1 MVESFKMKTW
11 IELII
16 KRLDT
21 PTDTASVVLLRIV
34 FGLLMFWE
42 MVIFY
47 YNGWIRELYARP
59 QFHFQ
64 YEWFQWVKP
73 LPEEAMYI
81 LFASLA
87 ILSLMI
93 SLGLFYRISTLLFF
107 LGYSYIFL
115 VERATYNNHYY
126 LICLL
131 SLMLILAPL
140 HRSWS
145 LDVLRGNVKHTDSL
159 PVLWLFIFRLHMGIV
174 YFYGGIAKFDHDWLN
189 GLTTRK
195 LFGDANRG
203 TILEPLMQY
212 EYTPLFY
219 AWSGMLF
226 DLLIPFLLLWKPT
239 RNIAFLSAVLF
250 HTNNNFVFDIGV
262 FPMLALMLSLIYY
275 DAGFP
280 RRIVPNKIKKWV
292 SGEYRKRLLEQ
303 NQAVSASHSQTR
315 PLILA
320 FLGIYILIQLLVPFR
335 HLTYPGWTSWHEEG
349 HFFAWR
355 MMLHQ
360 KTGRITFYVNH
371 PVTGE
376 QRYAEPKDYLNFL
389 QLKKIIKPV
398 ELLQFVH
405 YLDSLVQSN
414 AGFDPIITAKFEV
427 SINGREFRDMVDPN
441 LDLSE
446 IPKFAPNYLWVTP
459 FGER

>member
-21 PTDTASVVLLRIV
+21 PSDAASVVLLRIV

-42 MVIFY
+42 MTRYY
-47 YNGWIRELYARP
+47 YNGWIRELYVKP
-59 QFHFQ
+59 QFYFQ
-64 YEWFQWVKP
+64 YEWFQWVRP
-73 LPEEAMYI
+73 LPEEAMYL

-93 SLGLFYRISTLLFF
+93 ALGLFYRISTLLFF
-107 LGYSYIFL
+107 LGYSYFFL
-115 VERATYNNHYY
+115 LERAIYNNHYY

-159 PVLWLFIFRLHMGIV
+159 PVLWLWIFRLHMGIV

-189 GLTTRK
+189 GLATRK
-195 LFGDANRG
+195 LLSEGNRG
-203 TILEPLMQY
+203 TILEPLIQY
-212 EYTPLFY
+212 EYVPLLY
-219 AWSGMLF
+219 SWSGLLF
-226 DLLIPFLLLWKPT
+226 DLLIPFLMLWKPT
-239 RNIAFLSAVLF
+239 RNVSFIAVIIF
-250 HTNNNFVFDIGV
+250 HTTNNFVFSIGI
-262 FPMLALMLSLIYY
+262 FPMLALMLTSIYY

-280 RRIVPNKIKKWV
+280 RKIVPNKIKKWLNA
-292 SGEYRKRLLEQ
+292 EYKKRLPEP
-303 NQAVSASHSQTR
+303 NKTISDSHTQTR
-315 PLILA
+315 RI
-320 FLGIYILIQLLVPFR
+320 FLVFIGIYFFIQLLVPFR
-335 HLTYPGWTSWHEEG
+335 HLTYPGWTTWHEEG
-349 HFFAWR
+349 GDFAWR
-355 MMLHQ
+355 MMLRQ
-360 KTGRITFYVNH
+360 KTSRMTFFVTH

-376 QRYAEPKDYLNFL
+376 QRYADAEDYLNFVQFKKMHDPNVLL
-389 QLKKIIKPV
+389 QL
-398 ELLQFVH
+398 VH
-405 YLDSLVQSN
+405 YIDQLVRIN

-427 SINGREFRDMVDPN
+427 SMNGRPFRLLVDQN
-441 LDLSE
+441 VDLSE
-446 IPKFAPNYLWVTP
+446 IPEFTPNYLWIKP

>member
-21 PTDTASVVLLRIV
+21 PTDAASVVLLRIV

-42 MVIFY
+42 MTRYY
-47 YNGWIRELYARP
+47 YNGWIRELYVKP
-59 QFHFQ
+59 QFYFQ
-64 YEWFQWVKP
+64 YEWFQWLKH
-73 LPEEAMYI
+73 LPEEAMYL

-93 SLGLFYRISTLLFF
+93 TLGLFYRISTLLFF
-107 LGYSYIFL
+107 LGYSYLFL
-115 VERATYNNHYY
+115 VERAIYNNHYY

-159 PVLWLFIFRLHMGIV
+159 PVLWLWIFRLHMGIV

-189 GLTTRK
+189 GLATRK
-195 LFGDANRG
+195 LMGEGNRG

-212 EYTPLFY
+212 EWVPYIY

-226 DLLIPFLLLWKPT
+226 DLLIPFLMLWKRT
-239 RNIAFLSAVLF
+239 RYIAFVAVIIF
-250 HTNNNFVFDIGV
+250 HTNNNFVFSIGV
-262 FPMLALMLSLIYY
+262 FPMLALMLTLIYF

-280 RRIVPNKIKKWV
+280 RKIVPKQIKKWV
-292 SGEYRKRLLEQ
+292 SGQYRKRLLER
-303 NQAVSASHSQTR
+303 NQAVSATQIQTR

-335 HLTYPGWTSWHEEG
+335 HLTYPGWTTWHEEG
-349 HFFAWR
+349 HDFAWR
-355 MMLHQ
+355 MMLRQ
-360 KTGRITFYVNH
+360 KTSRMQFNVTH
-371 PVTGE
+371 PATGE
-376 QRYAEPKDYLNFL
+376 QRYADPEDYLNFV
-389 QLKKIIKPV
+389 QLKLLGNPRL
-398 ELLQFVH
+398 LLQFVH
-405 YLDSLVQSN
+405 HLDHLVQKN
-414 AGFDPIITAKFEV
+414 AGFDPIITARFEV
-427 SINGREFRDMVDPN
+427 SLNGREFRYLVDPN
-441 LDLSE
+441 VDLSE

-459 FGER
+459 FGEQ

>member
-1 MVESFKMKTW
+1 MKTW
-11 IELII
+11 IEIII

-21 PTDTASVVLLRIV
+21 PTDAASVVLLRIV

-42 MVIFY
+42 MVSNY

-64 YEWFQWVKP
+64 YEWFQWLKP

-93 SLGLFYRISTLLFF
+93 TLGLFYRISTLLFF

-131 SLMLILAPL
+131 SLMLSLAPL
-140 HRSWS
+140 HKSWS
-145 LDVLRGNVKHTDSL
+145 LDVLRGAVAHTDKL
-159 PVLWLFIFRLHMGIV
+159 PALWLWIFRLHMGIV

-189 GLTTRK
+189 GLATRK
-195 LFGDANRG
+195 LMGEGNRG

-212 EYTPLFY
+212 EWVPYIY

-226 DLLIPFLLLWKPT
+226 DLLIPFLMLWKRS
-239 RNIAFLSAVLF
+239 RNIAFVAAIIY
-250 HTNNNFVFDIGV
+250 HTNNSFVFSIGV
-262 FPMLALMLSLIYY
+262 FPMLALMLTLIYY
-275 DAGFP
+275 DSGFP

-292 SGEYRKRLLEQ
+292 SGQYRKRLLDR
-303 NQAVSASHSQTR
+303 NLAVSASHSQTR

-320 FLGIYILIQLLVPFR
+320 FLGIYILIQLMVPFR
-335 HLTYPGWTSWHEEG
+335 HLTYPGWTTWHEEG

-360 KTGRITFYVNH
+360 KTGRITFYVTH

-376 QRYAEPKDYLNFL
+376 PRYAEPKDYLNFL

-405 YLDSLVQSN
+405 HLDQLVQSN
-414 AGFDPIITAKFEV
+414 AGFDPIITARFEV
-427 SINGREFRDMVDPN
+427 SLNGREFRDMVDPN
-441 LDLSE
+441 VDLSE
-446 IPKFAPNYLWVTP
+446 IPKFTPNYLWVTP
-459 FGER
+459 FDER

>member
-21 PTDTASVVLLRIV
+21 PTDAASVVVLRIV

-42 MVIFY
+42 MTRYY
-47 YNGWIRELYARP
+47 YNGWIRDLYARP

-64 YEWFQWVKP
+64 YEWFQWLRP
-73 LPEEAMYI
+73 LPEEAMYL

-93 SLGLFYRISTLLFF
+93 TLGLFYRISTLLFF

-159 PVLWLFIFRLHMGIV
+159 PVLWLWIFRLHMGIV

-189 GLTTRK
+189 GLASRK
-195 LFGDANRG
+195 LMGEGNRG
-203 TILEPLMQY
+203 TFLEPLMQY
-212 EYTPLFY
+212 EWVPYIY

-226 DLLIPFLLLWKPT
+226 DLLIPFLMLWKRT
-239 RNIAFLSAVLF
+239 RNLAFLSVIIF
-250 HTNNNFVFDIGV
+250 HTTNNFVFSIGV
-262 FPMLALMLSLIYY
+262 FPMLALMLTLIYY

-280 RRIVPNKIKKWV
+280 RRIVPNKIKIWV
-292 SGEYRKRLLEQ
+292 SGVYRKRLLER
-303 NQAVSASHSQTR
+303 NQAISSSHSQTR
-315 PLILA
+315 PLFFA
-320 FLGIYILIQLLVPFR
+320 FLGIYFLIQLLIPFR
-335 HLTYPGWTSWHEEG
+335 HLTYPGWTTWHEEG
-349 HFFAWR
+349 HDFAWR
-355 MMLHQ
+355 MMLRQ
-360 KTGRITFYVNH
+360 KTSRMTFNVTH

-376 QRYAEPKDYLNFL
+376 QRYAEPEDYLNFL
-389 QLKKIIKPV
+389 QLKLMGNPRL
-398 ELLQFVH
+398 LLQFAH
-405 YLDSLVQSN
+405 HLDSLVQKN
-414 AGFDPIITAKFEV
+414 AGFDPIITARFEV
-427 SINGREFRDMVDPN
+427 SMNGREFRYLVDPN
-441 LDLSE
+441 VDLSE
-446 IPKFAPNYLWVTP
+446 IPKFEPSFLWVRP